1 MERTKGW
8 QMGSRWDR
16 VAQGETSM
24 FFGQIGFTLVIL
36 TCKLK
41 STRIMKFE
49 LPKREG
55 PDYNF
60 IFKPSHSR
68 PQ

>member
-1 MERTKGW
+1 
-8 QMGSRWDR
+8 
-16 VAQGETSM
+16 M